1 MDPFTFGLVF
11 VGATGG
17 ALVGVALLDKSG
29 IAINGSL
36 VSFVMEV
43 VKYGG
48 ILYLLKELSRIFL

>member
-17 ALVGVALLDKSG
+17 ALIGVSLLDKSG

-43 VKYGG
+43 LKYGG

>member
-17 ALVGVALLDKSG
+17 ALIGVSLLDKSG

>member
-17 ALVGVALLDKSG
+17 ALIGIALLDKSG
-29 IAINGSL
+29 IAINGSI

-48 ILYLLKELSRIFL
+48 ILYLMKELSKIFL

>member
-17 ALVGVALLDKSG
+17 ALIGVGLLDKSG
-29 IAINGSL
+29 ISINGSI

-48 ILYLLKELSRIFL
+48 ILYFMKELSKIFL

>member
-17 ALVGVALLDKSG
+17 ALIGVSLLDKSG
-29 IAINGSL
+29 IAINGSI
-36 VSFVMEV
+36 VSIVMEV

-48 ILYLLKELSRIFL
+48 ILYLMKELSKIFL